1 MALFALAIALT
12 LGISFLCSLM
22 EALILSTTVSEVEAL
37 KKVRPRRGALLEQ
50 LKSGLE
56 ETISTILTLNTIANT
71 LGSIAIGSIATRL
84 FGQTSLALLSVAMTL
99 AILFFS
105 EVIPKNLGVVYRKQL
120 QPQVVFPLIWM
131 RNALRPITYFCNLLV
146 RWVISSPPEK
156 TDSEEEIILLAERG
170 ALDGSLTKSESSIIA
185 NALSLDEVRVS
196 EIMTPRTVITALKR
210 TDTVG
215 EVFDAYPNIPFA
227 RIPVYHESLDDI
239 VGLVRRRDLLKAVA
253 SDLEHDLIATHM
265 HEIYFIPETATASQ
279 ALQEFLKT
287 HQQLLVVVDEFGSTA
302 GVLTMED
309 VMEHLIGKEI
319 FEKDD
324 VAVDMRELARIRLQK
339 QNRPKRPGASTDA
352 APSPEP
358 KSPADD
364 NIAPFP
370 PTD

>member
-1 MALFALAIALT
+1 MVLFALAIVLT

-22 EALILSTTVSEVEAL
+22 EALILSTTVSEVESL
-37 KKVRPRRGALLEQ
+37 KKTRPRRGEVLEQ
-50 LKSGLE
+50 LRTGLE

-71 LGSIAIGSIATRL
+71 LGSIIIGGLAIKLYGEAWLGLVS
-84 FGQTSLALLSVAMTL
+84 ALMTL

-105 EVIPKNLGVVYRKQL
+105 EVIPKNLGVVYRRQL
-120 QPQVVFPLIWM
+120 QPHIVYPLLGM
-131 RNALRPITYFCNLLV
+131 RNALRPVTYVCNVLV

-170 ALDGSLTKSESSIIA
+170 ALEGSLTESESSIIA
-185 NALSLDEVRVS
+185 NALSLDEVRVV
-196 EIMTPRTVITALKR
+196 EIMTPRTVVTALKR
-210 TDTVG
+210 TATVG

-227 RIPVYHESLDDI
+227 RIPVYHESLDDV

-253 SDLEHDLIATHM
+253 NDQENDLIAAHM
-265 HEIYFIPETATASQ
+265 HEIHFIPETATASQ

-309 VMEHLIGKEI
+309 VMEYLIGREI

-324 VAVDMRELARIRLQK
+324 MAVDMRELARARLLK
-339 QNRPKRPGASTDA
+339 QHRQKRPAPPAPPPGPA
-352 APSPEP
+352 AGSGD
-358 KSPADD
+358 S

-370 PTD
+370 PAD

>member
-1 MALFALAIALT
+1 MFLFALAIILT
-12 LGISFLCSLM
+12 LGISFVCSLM
-22 EALILSTTVSEVEAL
+22 EALILSTTVSEVESL
-37 KKVRPRRGALLEQ
+37 KKARPRRGAILEQ
-50 LKSGLE
+50 LKNGLD

-71 LGSIAIGSIATRL
+71 LGSIIIGGLAIKLYGEAWLGVVSGL
-84 FGQTSLALLSVAMTL
+84 MTL
-99 AILFFS
+99 GILFIS

-120 QPQVVFPLIWM
+120 QPHVVYPLLWM

-146 RWVISSPPEK
+146 RWVIPNPPEK

-170 ALDGSLTKSESSIIA
+170 AQEGSLTKSESSIIA
-185 NALSLDEVRVS
+185 NALSLDEVRVV
-196 EIMTPRTVITALKR
+196 EIMTPRTVVTALKR

-227 RIPVYHESLDDI
+227 RIPVYQESLDDI

-253 SDLEHDLIATHM
+253 SDLENDLIAAHM
-265 HEIYFIPETATASQ
+265 HEIHFIPETATASQ

-324 VAVDMRELARIRLQK
+324 MAVDMRELARSRLLK
-339 QNRPKRPGASTDA
+339 QPRQKRPATSSDK
-352 APSPEP
+352 P
-358 KSPADD
+358 PADGD
-364 NIAPFP
+364 SNIAPFP
-370 PTD
+370 PAD